1 MYKLS
6 EPDKE
11 LVSRVVQE
19 VGFEERLVGYRVR
32 QRLGP
37 TITTMYSFEEVVHFL
52 NDKFP
57 LLKFEALEKWLR
69 TVMKDEELA
78 VKTAEA
84 IEEEKNDHDRLQR
97 IKIRMRE
104 RLSQCKK
111 ANLSQERRTTIEGGH
126 V

>member
-1 MYKLS
+1 MNKLS

-11 LVSRVVQE
+11 LVSRVLHE
-19 VGFEERLVGYRVR
+19 VGFEERLVGYRVH

-57 LLKFEALEKWLR
+57 FLKFEDLEKWLR
-69 TVMKDEELA
+69 TVIEDEELA
-78 VKTAEA
+78 VKIAEA
-84 IEEEKNDHDRLQR
+84 VEEEKNDHDRAQR
-97 IKIRMRE
+97 IKIWMGA

-111 ANLSQERRTTIEGGH
+111 ASLS
-126 V
+126 